1 MEEEDSIGALWER
14 WGLGGQREA
23 RRVKMMET
31 QEEGDRKREGKDGM
45 RAGSVEG
52 YALRCRVGKGNRKI
66 GTTGDG
72 MLPGDWRLLRLLLG
86 TYRVC

>member
-1 MEEEDSIGALWER
+1 MEKEKGN
-14 WGLGGQREA
+14 
-23 RRVKMMET
+23 
-31 QEEGDRKREGKDGM
+31 RKREGKDGI

-52 YALRCRVGKGNRKI
+52 HVLRRRLGKGNGKI
-66 GTTGDG
+66 GMTDDG